1 MQEKIAIMTDSTSDI
16 PQHIVEQYN
25 IQIVPLRILFGDQ
38 EYKDRLEISADEVYA
53 GLSTE
58 VPTTSLPAPGDVLAI
73 FERLKEEGF
82 THVVAIHISSG
93 LSGTAQMIENLA
105 RGVQG
110 LIIRVIDSKNI
121 SMGLG
126 YTVIEAARKLAKDAD
141 FEAVC
146 DHVQTMLKKMKVFFV
161 LETLEYLQ
169 RGGRIGR
176 VAGTLGQILRIKPI
190 ITVNA
195 EGVYETYARV
205 RGRRQSLD
213 RLFATVKQYLAGPMH
228 NLAVCHG
235 AAKEEAQDLIKRIKE
250 LGNLGE
256 LLTSHVSPVIG
267 VHTGPGTL
275 GLVLYETE

>member
-1 MQEKIAIMTDSTSDI
+1 MINRGHHASGRDLLQEKIAIMTDSTSDI

-53 GLSTE
+53 RLSTE
-58 VPTTSLPAPGDVLAI
+58 VPTTSLPAPGGDVLAI

-146 DHVQTMLKKMKVFFV
+146 DHVQTMLKKMKVFCPGDVGIFT
-161 LETLEYLQ
+161 E
-169 RGGRIGR
+169 GG
-176 VAGTLGQILRIKPI
+176 V
-190 ITVNA
+190 
-195 EGVYETYARV
+195 ESEESRV
-205 RGRRQSLD
+205 RSGKSCGSSLLSQSMQ
-213 RLFATVKQYLAGPMH
+213 RVFMRPM
-228 NLAVCHG
+228 
-235 AAKEEAQDLIKRIKE
+235 
-250 LGNLGE
+250 
-256 LLTSHVSPVIG
+256 
-267 VHTGPGTL
+267 L
-275 GLVLYETE
+275 GLGGARAVTGQAICNRQTIPGRAHA